1 MHILV
6 PLVYYL
12 LMKNVED
19 KKPWNLSLDDKYQPM
34 VTIIISTFNEAA
46 VIVKRLQNL
55 EKLDY
60 PYDKAEIIVVDSAS
74 TDGTADIASQYV
86 ENQGFPFRINILRER
101 ERRGKAKALNLALQH
116 AKGDVIATSD
126 ADSFWEPNAL
136 RIALSYMSSQEVG
149 AVTGR
154 EVITNIDRSVYTRA
168 ENSYG
173 KFNRTIRHGE
183 SKRGS
188 TLMFQ
193 GELSLYRR
201 SAFKKFED
209 EKGSDDIGTVI
220 DIISKGYRTIF
231 VPDAVFY
238 NAAHYTLGGRM
249 TVKIRRAQHLIYG
262 ITKAF
267 ALKLRREMNIPAST
281 VFMNL
286 YLYVIN
292 PFLGLLLFASLLL
305 LALMYPLL
313 FLLVFP
319 VLVVGK
325 FRTILISYATSHAAL
340 IAAVIKCAI
349 GDRQTT
355 WRKVNETR
363 Y

>member
-1 MHILV
+1 
-6 PLVYYL
+6 
-12 LMKNVED
+12 
-19 KKPWNLSLDDKYQPM
+19 
-34 VTIIISTFNEAA
+34 
-46 VIVKRLQNL
+46 
-55 EKLDY
+55 
-60 PYDKAEIIVVDSAS
+60 
-74 TDGTADIASQYV
+74 
-86 ENQGFPFRINILRER
+86 
-101 ERRGKAKALNLALQH
+101 
-116 AKGDVIATSD
+116 
-126 ADSFWEPNAL
+126 
-136 RIALSYMSSQEVG
+136 
-149 AVTGR
+149 
-154 EVITNIDRSVYTRA
+154 
-168 ENSYG
+168 
-173 KFNRTIRHGE
+173 
-183 SKRGS
+183 
-188 TLMFQ
+188 
-193 GELSLYRR
+193 
-201 SAFKKFED
+201 
-209 EKGSDDIGTVI
+209 
-220 DIISKGYRTIF
+220 
-231 VPDAVFY
+231 
-238 NAAHYTLGGRM
+238 M